1 MPIAFN
7 ALQRASHHELLSEAK
22 ALDVD
27 TAGSRFELLIRIAVF
42 RRPDLTAVRERP
54 PLSPRR
60 EHVEQPALDV
70 SSVQT
75 LCDLVL
81 EDLDFRFTATG
92 IQKYLYIVH
101 PGYAEPL
108 AGADAHDGPVR
119 GKTLAPAMKE
129 LAQHFGREQAA
140 D

>member
-60 EHVEQPALDV
+60 EHVERQ
-70 SSVQT
+70 Q
-75 LCDLVL
+75 C
-81 EDLDFRFTATG
+81 
-92 IQKYLYIVH
+92 
-101 PGYAEPL
+101 
-108 AGADAHDGPVR
+108 ADTV
-119 GKTLAPAMKE
+119 
-129 LAQHFGREQAA
+129 
-140 D
+140 